1 MLPRLLCE
9 QLCSLN
15 PDTPRLTF
23 SVIWR
28 LNELGDVI
36 DEWFGRSVIRSV
48 AKLSYAHA
56 QSFIDEP
63 DRCFGVDEL
72 PPIAHRFGVDDVKRS
87 VLALHKVGLTN
98 VCYFISN
105 LHANSG
111 YNHWSIA
118 RNNFMHN
125 IVLIF
130 YVRCSIALARD
141 NLAKIIYAFQ
151 IAKNLRRERFDSGA
165 LTLNQV
171 KLSFVLNRD
180 TGLPCGYS
188 VYEQRDS
195 NRCSWLLN
203 PSPSVAVPSGP
214 QFSPYYR
221 VLLVY
226 TGFKQLHF
234 VYI

>member
-72 PPIAHRFGVDDVKRS
+72 PPIAHRFSVDDVKRS

-98 VCYFISN
+98 VPCNISHQIYVQIPVMVIG
-105 LHANSG
+105 LF
-111 YNHWSIA
+111 
-118 RNNFMHN
+118 RVN
-125 IVLIF
+125 IVPQ
-130 YVRCSIALARD
+130 YRT
-141 NLAKIIYAFQ
+141 YY
-151 IAKNLRRERFDSGA
+151 LRR
-165 LTLNQV
+165 TL
-171 KLSFVLNRD
+171 L
-180 TGLPCGYS
+180 
-188 VYEQRDS
+188 
-195 NRCSWLLN
+195 
-203 PSPSVAVPSGP
+203 
-214 QFSPYYR
+214 
-221 VLLVY
+221 
-226 TGFKQLHF
+226 
-234 VYI
+234 